1 MSDNEV
7 YLWSNKNRCNCFQ
20 LQPWMSHKKRVPWFT
35 CHISSRSVGQILIEF
50 HVCVFLHTFLM
61 YPIPLSVPS
70 VAFPVWWPLFW
81 PALYMNRASVT
92 STIFRARFF
101 WLPYW
106 ILPHTW
112 HVHNMSS
119 LYCQSTRKST
129 QQNAVLHGHY
139 YQGERHQK
147 VSNSKAR
154 W

>member
-1 MSDNEV
+1 MKCTSDQIKTDV
-7 YLWSNKNRCNCFQ
+7 TASSCNRE
-20 LQPWMSHKKRVPWFT
+20 WVTKKRVPWFT
-35 CHISSRSVGQILIEF
+35 CHISSRRVGQILIEF

-81 PALYMNRASVT
+81 PALCMNRASVT
-92 STIFRARFF
+92 STVIRARFF